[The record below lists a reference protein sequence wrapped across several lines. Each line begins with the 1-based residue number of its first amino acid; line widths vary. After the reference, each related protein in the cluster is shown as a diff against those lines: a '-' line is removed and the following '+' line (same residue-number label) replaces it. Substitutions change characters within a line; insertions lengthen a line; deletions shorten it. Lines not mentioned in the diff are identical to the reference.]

1 MQCLPVEFSASA
13 LDDLEAIY
21 TYILDKSA
29 NAVVASGFTDRI
41 VDRAEKIGDA
51 PNGGAPRPDLG
62 EGLRQGLRMVPFE
75 RSAVII
81 YRVAPENVQPETPQS
96 QTVQIINVFYG
107 GRDYEALLRGD
118 KVNPT

>member
-1 MQCLPVEFSASA
+1 MQRLPVEFSASA

-21 TYILDKSA
+21 AYILDKSA
-29 NAVVASGFTDRI
+29 NVLVASGFTDRI

-62 EGLRQGLRMVPFE
+62 EGLRLVPFE
-75 RSAVII
+75 HSAVII
-81 YRVAPENVQPETPQS
+81 YRVAPENVQPETVQS
-96 QTVQIINVFYG
+96 ETVQIINVFYG

-118 KVNPT
+118 KVNPS